1 MRYLFLSILIISFC
15 TFSKAQVKCESFT
28 ITYYKD
34 QNLLKLTKESKAY
47 FKKEVSKKGDSAI
60 TRVIKLSDKSEL
72 KVNYMNGN
80 IPYGVWKE
88 YDLKGNLVSEIN
100 FDEIKYSN
108 TSLENTFNNTE
119 DSIKSNYTLAEYP
132 GGEAEMFKFIGMTT
146 RYPNQAKNGGH
157 MGTVF
162 IQFLVKENGEVKAH
176 SILRGANP
184 YLDAEAWR
192 VIEEMPNW
200 TPATK
205 DGKAITSSLVV
216 PFRFN
221 LR

>member
-1 MRYLFLSILIISFC
+1 MRYLILSFLMICFS
-15 TFSKAQVKCESFT
+15 TFSKAQEKCDSQT

-34 QNLLKLTKESKAY
+34 QNLFKPTKESKAY
-47 FKKEVSKKGDSAI
+47 FKKEVSKKGDSTI

-72 KVNYMNGN
+72 KVNYMHGD
-80 IPYGVWKE
+80 IPYGIWKE
-88 YDLKGNLVSEIN
+88 YDLKGNLISEIN
-100 FDEIKYSN
+100 FNKIKYSN
-108 TSLENTFNNTE
+108 SSLGDTFDNTI
-119 DSIKSNYTLAEYP
+119 DSSKSNYTLAEYP

-146 RYPNQAKNGGH
+146 KYPSQAKDGGH

-162 IQFLVKENGEVKAH
+162 IQFLVKENGEVEAH

-205 DGKAITSSLVV
+205 DGKSITSSLVV